1 MRLLLTSIL
10 VLLFVT
16 TNGTRA
22 SEPDA
27 DAVRPRIGLVLAGGG
42 AKGGAHVGVLK
53 VLEELKVP
61 IDCIAGTS
69 IGALVGAG
77 YASGIPAEELEGFI
91 TDIDW
96 QSVVGGLGQRQLEP
110 IEQKRAG
117 VTYSNQLELGIQDKS
132 IVLPGGIVD
141 TSGIED
147 LLRSFVARSRMESN
161 FDRLPIPFR
170 AIATDMVSGNMVVL
184 NQGDLATAMRASMA
198 IPGAFAP
205 VVVDD
210 YILSDGGMVRN
221 IPVDVAREMC
231 ADIVIVVNLVESPP
245 DPNKLRSASQLLGRS
260 MDVMIQANEELQLQ
274 SLTERDIRVDV
285 FVGDIGTA
293 DFERVP
299 ETIPLGEF
307 AAREQA
313 TQLSTLALPVPEYA
327 AWRSG
332 VTARQDLDGQ
342 LAAVRF
348 EGLERVNPEY
358 LEQLS
363 SVQAG
368 DTIDNARISAEAQQ
382 ISALQ
387 EFESV
392 EYRLEGDLEQPTLVW
407 LPKEKSW
414 GPNYFNVDLGMYASD
429 DGDLAFVIYAK
440 HTRTWLNRFGGEWRN
455 ELQLGYESLLTSSF
469 YQPLD
474 VAQRFFVEPRVG
486 WWRTYEDVFEEGN
499 RLATYQFDNWGGGL
513 DVGMNISNE
522 AQLRIGYLFARRN
535 VDIETGSLLL
545 PEGEYDDAGPA
556 VLATYDSRDTPFNA
570 TSGMALALE
579 YLQSD
584 ESLGASRDWERIEAG
599 MGWALPISKDVVWLT
614 MAGGSNLGSDL
625 PEDRTFMI
633 GGPGSFPGYEI
644 GEVRADQYWSAS
656 GSYLWQVK
664 EIMAIRGQALYA
676 GLRLQAAEFFDRVDL
691 VEDSVVYGG
700 SVYLTGRTPV
710 GPLTLGFGATSTD
723 AYSLWI
729 AVGRPIG
736 HGTILER
743 GIFR

>member
-1 MRLLLTSIL
+1 
-10 VLLFVT
+10 
-16 TNGTRA
+16 
-22 SEPDA
+22 
-27 DAVRPRIGLVLAGGG
+27 
-42 AKGGAHVGVLK
+42 
-53 VLEELKVP
+53 
-61 IDCIAGTS
+61 
-69 IGALVGAG
+69 
-77 YASGIPAEELEGFI
+77 
-91 TDIDW
+91 
-96 QSVVGGLGQRQLEP
+96 
-110 IEQKRAG
+110 
-117 VTYSNQLELGIQDKS
+117 
-132 IVLPGGIVD
+132 
-141 TSGIED
+141 
-147 LLRSFVARSRMESN
+147 
-161 FDRLPIPFR
+161 
-170 AIATDMVSGNMVVL
+170 
-184 NQGDLATAMRASMA
+184 
-198 IPGAFAP
+198 
-205 VVVDD
+205 
-210 YILSDGGMVRN
+210 
-221 IPVDVAREMC
+221 
-231 ADIVIVVNLVESPP
+231 
-245 DPNKLRSASQLLGRS
+245 
-260 MDVMIQANEELQLQ
+260 
-274 SLTERDIRVDV
+274 
-285 FVGDIGTA
+285 
-293 DFERVP
+293 
-299 ETIPLGEF
+299 
-307 AAREQA
+307 
-313 TQLSTLALPVPEYA
+313 
-327 AWRSG
+327 
-332 VTARQDLDGQ
+332 
-342 LAAVRF
+342 
-348 EGLERVNPEY
+348 
-358 LEQLS
+358 
-363 SVQAG
+363 
-368 DTIDNARISAEAQQ
+368 
-382 ISALQ
+382 
-387 EFESV
+387 
-392 EYRLEGDLEQPTLVW
+392 
-407 LPKEKSW
+407 
-414 GPNYFNVDLGMYASD
+414 MYASD